1 MTGELPASIRDQI
14 ELALTEAIQSSVGVE
29 VVEEFVIAAMAARYA
44 YHAMTQTNSS
54 VTAVPPQV
62 AQAII
67 TQMMASY
74 SSLTGF
80 AMAKERHTNLDDMQH
95 FSVGR

>member
-1 MTGELPASIRDQI
+1 MAGELPTSIREQI

-62 AQAII
+62 AQAVI

-80 AMAKERHTNLDDMQH
+80 AMAKERHTNLGDMQH
-95 FSVGR
+95 FSAGR